1 MLLKYSLDY
10 FSEVTVFMMYGLLV
24 SAALLFALQFLFNQ
38 QFQKSHGDGRD
49 SAVTLSLYMHGISFL
64 IMLVLNGFRL
74 SFTWFSVL
82 MAVIY
87 AAVVLGYSFAS
98 LKAFKTANL
107 SVFSIFAMLGG
118 MLLPFAYGVIF
129 CKEEFNLAKALCV
142 ILIGAATAMS
152 FEKGKKNK
160 GNMKYY
166 LAVFLLNGSVGVV
179 SKIHQSAPE
188 LAVDSRSFMATVNI
202 CVVIFS
208 VAYHLI
214 VNRKLPKLS
223 LRELGC
229 VSGYAVC
236 NGIGNLFCLIA
247 LVTLPAS
254 VQFPIITGG
263 TMFFSTAVSII
274 RKEKPSAK
282 TVVAALVAFAATVL
296 IMF

>member
-1 MLLKYSLDY
+1 
-10 FSEVTVFMMYGLLV
+10 MMYGLLAA
-24 SAALLFALQFLFNQ
+24 AALLFALQFLFNQ
-38 QFQKSHGDGRD
+38 QYQKSRGDGTD
-49 SAVTLSLYMHGISFL
+49 SAVTLSLYMHAISFL
-64 IMLVLNGFRL
+64 IMLVLNGFKL
-74 SFTWFSVL
+74 SITWFSVL

-129 CKEEFNLAKALCV
+129 CNEGFKLPKAVCV

-160 GNMKYY
+160 GNMKFY
-166 LAVFLLNGSVGVV
+166 LAVFVLNGMVGVI
-179 SKIHQSAPE
+179 SKIHQSSPE
-188 LAVDSRSFMATVNI
+188 LAVDSRSFMATVNV
-202 CVVIFS
+202 CVVIFCI
-208 VAYHLI
+208 AYQLI
-214 VNRKLPKLS
+214 VNKKISRVS
-223 LRELGC
+223 LKELAYVG
-229 VSGYAVC
+229 GYAVC

-247 LVTLPAS
+247 LVSLPAS

-274 RKEKPSAK
+274 RKEKPSAR
-282 TVVAALVAFAATVL
+282 TVIAALVAFAATVL
-296 IMF
+296 MMF

>member
-1 MLLKYSLDY
+1 
-10 FSEVTVFMMYGLLV
+10 MMYGLLAA
-24 SAALLFALQFLFNQ
+24 AALLFALQFLFNQ
-38 QFQKSHGDGRD
+38 QYQKSRGDGTD

-64 IMLVLNGFRL
+64 IMLILNGFKL
-74 SFTWFSVL
+74 SITWFSVL

-129 CKEEFNLAKALCV
+129 CKEEFNLAKAACV

-166 LAVFLLNGSVGVV
+166 LAVFVLNGMVGVI
-179 SKIHQSAPE
+179 SKMHQSSPE

-202 CVVIFS
+202 CVVVFCI
-208 VAYHLI
+208 VYQLI
-214 VNRKLPKLS
+214 VNKKISRVS
-223 LRELGC
+223 LKELAY

-247 LVTLPAS
+247 LVSLPAS

-274 RKEKPSAK
+274 RKEKPSAR

-296 IMF
+296 MMF